1 MRGEGEKIGKARIM
15 VVEDERI
22 VAMDTEELLRG
33 LGYQVCSGAASG
45 EEAVLSANRQNPDL
59 VLMDI
64 RLGGEIDGIKAAEV
78 MRGKLD
84 VPVIFLTA
92 FSDDETLDRAKRTGP
107 FGYLL
112 KPFKEDD
119 LYHFVNLMS

>member
-22 VAMDTEELLRG
+22 VAMDTEESLRG
-33 LGYQVCSGAASG
+33 LGYLVCNVVGSG
-45 EEAVLSANRQNPDL
+45 EEAVLNATRKSPNL

-78 MRGKLD
+78 IRSKLD
-84 VPVIFLTA
+84 VPVIFLSA
-92 FSDDETLDRAKRTGP
+92 YSDHKTLNRAKRTGP
-107 FGYLL
+107 FGWGWR
-112 KPFKEDD
+112 D
-119 LYHFVNLMS
+119 HSGH

>member
-22 VAMDTEELLRG
+22 VAMDTEELLPG

-64 RLGGEIDGIKAAEV
+64 RLGGGDRWHKSGRSYAWQIGCAGD
-78 MRGKLD
+78 
-84 VPVIFLTA
+84 IFDC
-92 FSDDETLDRAKRTGP
+92 F
-107 FGYLL
+107 FG
-112 KPFKEDD
+112 
-119 LYHFVNLMS
+119 